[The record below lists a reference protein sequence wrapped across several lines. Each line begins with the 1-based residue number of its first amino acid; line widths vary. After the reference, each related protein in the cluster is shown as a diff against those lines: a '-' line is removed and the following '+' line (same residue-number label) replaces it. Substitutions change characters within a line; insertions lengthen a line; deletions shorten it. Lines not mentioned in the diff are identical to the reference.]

1 MINVVNEFGRS
12 FKGLSGYLLR
22 GPNND
27 NPERVDW
34 TMTHNL
40 GTDDANLAWRIMAD
54 TSRRA
59 DELKKAAGFGAGGRK
74 SKGPVL
80 HYVLSWK
87 PEEAETLTKEE
98 MQQAALDSLKVLGKQ
113 RSKRRNMKTQSGD
126 EHQVLI
132 VAHKDKGHCHVH
144 LMVSRTHPEHGLSLP
159 SYKDFIRL
167 SDWAHEYR
175 KEMGLEHLTP
185 ERVKNYEAR
194 KRSRKHPV
202 PGVKVKGKPRI
213 PRHIFELQSTPVNDN
228 TIHEQNKAYHKQRD
242 RRLTKLTQGI
252 KQSQAKDRKTLDR
265 VYLDGVQDIHRNTR
279 KAIALGNT
287 RIHTDFDRKWAQQS
301 AEHDA
306 ELKHHQKQERTWLGR
321 KKNSLSSLASIDFRS
336 LIKGDGKEQ
345 VLTDVFSVF
354 TKPGASLELL
364 KRKLTKEAVELKGLE
379 NRARALSKAKQLK
392 IESNAMAKN
401 RRQYLD
407 KRAVL
412 FGEHRQQKS
421 KLKALWAKQRKARVS
436 DFARNF
442 KANPGPSIDRDFKRV
457 SSEPISVKEPFNKAA
472 PPPPSKTTSTSGD
485 DERQK
490 QIDAVQKKLKESR
503 EDRKRGRKP
512 RNHRPRR

>member
-34 TMTHNL
+34 TVTHNL
-40 GTDDANLAWRIMAD
+40 GTDDPELAWRIMAD

-87 PEEAETLTKEE
+87 PGEAETLTKEE
-98 MQQAALDSLKVLGKQ
+98 MQRAALDSLKVLGKQ

-126 EHQVLI
+126 EHQAVI
-132 VAHKDKGHCHVH
+132 VAHRDKGHCHVH
-144 LMVSRTHPEHGLSLP
+144 VMLNRVHPEHGLSMP
-159 SYKDFIRL
+159 SYKDFVRL

-175 KEMGLEHLTP
+175 KGMGLEHLTP
-185 ERVKNYEAR
+185 ERAKNYEAR
-194 KRSRKHPV
+194 KRSRLHPV
-202 PGVKVKGKPRI
+202 PGVQVKGTPRI
-213 PRHIFELQSTPVNDN
+213 PRHIYELQNTPSNDN

-242 RRLTKLTQGI
+242 RRLAKLTQGI
-252 KQSQAKDRKTLDR
+252 EQSQTKERKALDR
-265 VYLDGVQDIHRNTR
+265 VYLDGVLDIHHNTR
-279 KAIALGNT
+279 EAIALENT
-287 RIHTDFDRKWAQQS
+287 RIHAEFDRKWAQQS

-306 ELKHHQKQERTWLGR
+306 EIKHHQKQERTWLGR
-321 KKNSLSSLASIDFRS
+321 KKNSFSSLASIDFRS
-336 LIKGDGKEQ
+336 LVKGDDQRQ

-354 TKPGASLELL
+354 AKPGASLELL
-364 KRKLTKEAVELKGLE
+364 KRKLEKEADLLRRLE
-379 NRARALSKAKQLK
+379 RRARELARAKQIK
-392 IESNAMAKN
+392 TESNALAKN
-401 RRQYLD
+401 RRRYLD
-407 KRAVL
+407 DRASML
-412 FGEHRQQKS
+412 GEHRQQRS

-442 KANPGPSIDRDFKRV
+442 KANPSPAIDREFNRV
-457 SSEPISVKEPFNKAA
+457 SDEPASAKEPFNKAA
-472 PPPPSKTTSTSGD
+472 PPPPSNTNQKSGD
-485 DERQK
+485 DERQS
-490 QIDAVQKKLKESR
+490 QIDAVQDKLKKSR

-512 RNHRPRR
+512 RNRRPRR

>member
-40 GTDDANLAWRIMAD
+40 GTNDPELAWRIMAD

-59 DELKKAAGFGAGGRK
+59 DELKKANGFGAGGRL

-98 MQQAALDSLKVLGKQ
+98 MQRAALDSLKVLGKR

-132 VAHKDKGHCHVH
+132 VAHRDRGHCHVH

-167 SDWAHEYR
+167 SDWSHEYR

-185 ERVKNYEAR
+185 ERVKSYEAR
-194 KRSRKHPV
+194 KRSLQHPV
-202 PGVKVKGKPRI
+202 PGVRIKGTPRV
-213 PRHIFELQSTPVNDN
+213 PRHIYELQNKPINDN
-228 TIHEQNKAYHKQRD
+228 TVHEQNKAFHKQRD

-252 KQSQAKDRKTLDR
+252 KQFQTSERKGLDR
-265 VYLDGVQDIHRNTR
+265 VYLDGVLDIHISTR
-279 KAIALGNT
+279 EAIALENT
-287 RIHTDFDRKWAQQS
+287 RIHADFDRKWTQQA
-301 AEHDA
+301 AEHYA
-306 ELKHHQKQERTWLGR
+306 EIKHHQKQERTWLGR
-321 KKNSLSSLASIDFRS
+321 KKNAAVSLGSIDFRS
-336 LIKGDGKEQ
+336 LIKGDGKKR
-345 VLTDVFSVF
+345 VLTDVFSVI

-364 KRKLTKEAVELKGLE
+364 KRKLEKEAGQLRRLERRAQEL
-379 NRARALSKAKQLK
+379 ARAKLLN
-392 IESNAMAKN
+392 IESDALAKN
-401 RRQYLD
+401 RRRYLD
-407 KRAVL
+407 DRASL
-412 FGEHRQQKS
+412 IGEHRQQRF

-436 DFARNF
+436 DFTKNRLPERDARNAHDLDGVKEVF
-442 KANPGPSIDRDFKRV
+442 NHTAPPSHPPLREETGSGSKAPSIDDAKRAVEEFK
-457 SSEPISVKEPFNKAA
+457 KNN
-472 PPPPSKTTSTSGD
+472 
-485 DERQK
+485 
-490 QIDAVQKKLKESR
+490 
-503 EDRKRGRKP
+503 RKRKP
-512 RNHRPRR
+512 RDRDQDRER